1 MKLFFL
7 KLTTLSILTLLFTSC
22 KENDELIETSTSKTE
37 LGGSFLH
44 QKKASPV
51 EEWFID
57 DVMKKNGETFKKAFN
72 SIVSNKKFKEGDFII
87 LGANFYRIDGKLLI
101 EKKVNIIGKGQTKTI
116 LFQNKPSSSVMK
128 NSVFIVCHAEGIT
141 FKNVTISADNKS
153 NKAVIVNKRLVEFNN
168 VRFLKAKWGI
178 FSNFNIGSL
187 KVLDCYFTKSITFRG
202 IAFNSD
208 ISKENVKEMSQIRI
222 ERTVFEGKQPSVKG
236 SPKFAIS
243 IDAGNEA
250 SNDNSRVIDMRG
262 MLIEDCTFTDDFG
275 GGIALAQVKN
285 VNITDNDFFAN
296 KEQKRNAI
304 HLEDTSSN
312 INIVSNEFIC
322 NTSKEGKPL
331 IFIGSSERTILEDGC
346 KNIYIRGNIFEGKC
360 QRLIQGERAQ
370 QINISHN
377 KMCKM
382 ETFEGPKINFYNIN
396 DKIFIPTS
404 GNNANKCVSYEV
416 RDLNKKQIKFHK

>member
-7 KLTTLSILTLLFTSC
+7 KITVLLILIFTSC
-22 KENDELIETSTSKTE
+22 KENDELIEASISKTE
-37 LGGSFLH
+37 F
-44 QKKASPV
+44 ASPLSSQKRTSPV
-51 EEWFID
+51 KEWKID
-57 DVMKKNGETFKKAFN
+57 DVMKENGETFKEALKT
-72 SIVSNKKFKEGDFII
+72 IIGYEDFKEKDAIV
-87 LGANFYRIDGKLLI
+87 LGEKFYHIDGKLLI

-116 LFQNKPSSSVMK
+116 LFQNKPSSSIMK

-141 FKNVTISADNKS
+141 FKNLTISADNKS

-168 VRFLKAKWGI
+168 VRFLKSKWGI
-178 FSNFNIGSL
+178 FSNFNIGGL
-187 KVLDCYFTKSITFRG
+187 KVLNCYFTKSITFRG

-208 ISKENVKEMSQIRI
+208 TSKENVKEMSQIRI
-222 ERTVFEGKQPSVKG
+222 EGTVFEGKQPSTG

-250 SNDNSRVIDMRG
+250 SNDNSVVIDMRG
-262 MLIEDCTFTDDFG
+262 MLIQKCTFKEDFG
-275 GGIALAQVKN
+275 GGIAFAQVKN
-285 VNITDNDFFAN
+285 VNIIDNDFFAN

-312 INIVSNEFIC
+312 INILNNEFTC

-370 QINISHN
+370 SVNISHN

-382 ETFEGPKINFYNIN
+382 DTFEGVKINFYNIN

-404 GNNANKCVSYEV
+404 GSNVNECVSYQV
-416 RDLNKKQIKFHK
+416 RNLNRKETKYPK